1 MTQVSYWQ
9 RLTGWI
15 QDRRVRRIIYAVLTI
30 TAIIL
35 CVFPQPYLARAKIL
49 PQDNSSTGLNAVLN
63 SIAGQDGVFAAF
75 LSNRQAIDLY
85 LVIARST
92 EVQNDVVKSLDWVG
106 ADRRYRSIAEAKA
119 DIDDMIEI
127 NSLTGGLLQ
136 IEALS
141 HDRDEAQKLAAA
153 YTIAISERIRNLGRE
168 QLQIKQKIVQDRLG
182 EANKRV
188 ADAELALEDFRKTAK
203 VSANPEIELGAAIST
218 RASIEGQIQAKR
230 VQIQTLRE
238 FAGPE
243 NIELL
248 AAQRDLQ
255 SLNQQLGA
263 LARPTRSS
271 NAPNTA
277 VLTETSNEY
286 LARLRDYKYAQ
297 ELLEIYARFS
307 EQVAVEDISSA
318 TSANVQIVE
327 TAHIDPKRQY
337 NLHAVGFLLALLL
350 LIFVTEIYAP
360 ATGLFAKE
368 KIPDDE
374 R

>member
-1 MTQVSYWQ
+1 LTQATFWQ
-9 RLTGWI
+9 RLMRWV
-15 QDRRVRRIIYAVLTI
+15 QNRRIRRIVYAVLTI
-30 TAIIL
+30 AAIIF

-92 EVQNDVVKSLDWVG
+92 EVQNDVVKSLDLVG
-106 ADRRYRSIAEAKA
+106 QGRSYLSAAEAKA
-119 DIDDMIEI
+119 DIDDKIEI

-141 HDRDEAQKLAAA
+141 HDRDEAQKLATA
-153 YTIAISERIRNLGRE
+153 YTTAISERIRNLGRE
-168 QLQIKQKIVQDRLG
+168 QLLIKQQIVRDRLS

-188 ADAELALEDFRKTAK
+188 TDAELALEAFRKTAK

-218 RASIEGQIQAKR
+218 RASIEAQIQAKR

-243 NIELL
+243 NIQLL
-248 AAQRDLQ
+248 AAQRDLA
-255 SLNQQLGA
+255 SLNQQLSA

-286 LARLRDYKYAQ
+286 LALVRDYKYAQ
-297 ELLEIYARFS
+297 ELLEIYARFA
-307 EQVAVEDISSA
+307 EQVAVEDLSSS

-337 NLHAVGFLLALLL
+337 NLHAVAFLLALLL

-360 ATGLFAKE
+360 ATGLWSHNSGNR
-368 KIPDDE
+368 DDQ
-374 R
+374 